1 MEHEF
6 TPGEYKTRN
15 GRRAIVRFRLQ
26 EPNCTQYK
34 LMGEIE
40 CDGIWAAA
48 SWTLSGTYDAHLPG
62 GTRDLVPPK
71 RYKWFECGVWGLS
84 SLCPQRP
91 SGCGYALRAELDS
104 DGKVNW
110 PTLVVVP
117 VPVDAASLE

>member
-40 CDGIWAAA
+40 CDDGTWGA
-48 SWTLSGTYDAHLPG
+48 SSWMLSGTHDAQNPG
-62 GTRDLVPPK
+62 GTLDLVPPK
-71 RYKWFECGVWGLS
+71 RYKWFECGLWGLKS
-84 SLCPQRP
+84 SCAQRP
-91 SGCGYALRAELDS
+91 SGCGYALRAELNS

-110 PTLVVVP
+110 PTLVLMS
-117 VPVDAASLE
+117 VDAASLE